1 MEYLNESIL
10 ADFGFSFSHYN
21 KTFFS
26 HYNYP
31 KTKDEDINTL

>member
-10 ADFGFSFSHYN
+10 TDFGFFFSHYN
-21 KTFFS
+21 K
-26 HYNYP
+26 YP